1 MDVQSAVPSGTV
13 RVEVYHPAETLQSYV
28 TFFYSVEADGPL
40 VDFLYPE
47 WGNIRFARSGS
58 WSVAMPGCYPPGSQ
72 ERHLFGPTDRLG
84 KVETAGGQ
92 LFGLGLTPIGWHC
105 LFGGHA
111 GEMANHVVPL
121 GNRLGV
127 SGEDLHKWVIE
138 ASHDVKLVR
147 RFEELIATLI
157 AQGPPIERSVLAV
170 DRAFRLRPPTVAE
183 FARSAGLTDR
193 TLQRVC
199 LRSFGF
205 APKRLLRLQRFLDAL
220 GHMRSAVG
228 EPVHDALGL
237 AYYDAAHF
245 YHDFRAFMG
254 MTPREYLSAP
264 RPLMAAA
271 AAAQLAAG
279 ITLSFE
285 LPPPIGAAG
294 EHNAGVLLPTAGSV
308 E

>member
-1 MDVQSAVPSGTV
+1 MNVQSAVSSDTV
-13 RVEVYHPAETLQSYV
+13 RVNVYRPSETLQSYV

-47 WGNIRFARSGS
+47 WGNVRFARSGS
-58 WSVAMPGCYPPGSQ
+58 WSVAMPRFYPAGPQ
-72 ERHLFGPTDRLG
+72 ERHLFGPTDRPG
-84 KVETAGGQ
+84 KVETAGGR
-92 LFGLGLTPIGWHC
+92 LFGFGLTPIGWHR

-111 GEMANHVVPL
+111 GEMANRIVPL

-127 SGEDLHKWVIE
+127 SDEELHKWVTE
-138 ASHDVKLVR
+138 ASDDLLLVH
-147 RFEELIATLI
+147 RFEELIATFI
-157 AQGPPIERSVLAV
+157 SHRPPVERSVLAV

-205 APKRLLRLQRFLDAL
+205 APKRLLRLQRFLDSL

-228 EPVHDALGL
+228 EPVNEALGL

-271 AAAQLAAG
+271 ADAQLAAG

-285 LPPPIGAAG
+285 LPPTIDAAS
-294 EHNAGVLLPTAGSV
+294 EHTSPNVR
-308 E
+308 